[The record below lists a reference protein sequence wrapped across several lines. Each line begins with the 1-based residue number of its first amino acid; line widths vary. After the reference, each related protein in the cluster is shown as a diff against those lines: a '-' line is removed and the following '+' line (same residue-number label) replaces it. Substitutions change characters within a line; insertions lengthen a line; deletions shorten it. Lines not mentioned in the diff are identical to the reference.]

1 MLTEIANILSDTAI
15 MGESSD
21 FEQLVTQYQLMGMD
35 EDEARKQGV
44 PGQRGAGGMGRRG
57 RRSVRHGHGG
67 ATSGVDLAG
76 RNIRQGIR
84 DYQARPADSA
94 YDVMREKG
102 MFSPEAREAVQAAE
116 RRRGVTEAVDRAAW
130 MMDPWNRRSRREYL
144 KNRGRGQDAEEAPPR
159 PSRRRARRPRRRCLR
174 AHKPPPRK
182 GRRRCSRI
190 RRSRQGGKRRPRRRR
205 TL

>member
-35 EDEARKQGV
+35 EDEARKQAYLDSV
-44 PGQRGAGGMGRRG
+44 AQVVWAGMAM
-57 RRSVRHGHGG
+57 GG

-144 KNRGRGQDAEEAPPR
+144 KNRGRGQDAEEAPPA
-159 PSRRRARRPRRRCLR
+159 S
-174 AHKPPPRK
+174 
-182 GRRRCSRI
+182 
-190 RRSRQGGKRRPRRRR
+190 Q
-205 TL
+205 